1 MANIKYAVKQGGYSD
16 SKLIANQ
23 LSTKVL
29 QDKAG
34 SSYKPHLRKNQI
46 DMIF

>member
-1 MANIKYAVKQGGYSD
+1 MTNIKYAVKQGGYSD
-16 SKLIANQ
+16 SKFIADQ